1 MELTERIAQLLDEKY
16 ATDEAFADCFTVEID
31 LKPGNKLFVFAD
43 SDSGMT
49 FEKCQKLS
57 RYLEEHLD
65 TNNWL
70 GDKYLL
76 EVSSPGVTRPLQF
89 ARQYP
94 RNIGRTLDVTLK
106 DKTKQVGVLTAADE
120 TQIVLSQEV
129 IELDGKKKKKVQVE
143 TPILLENIEKA
154 LVKLAFWG
162 W

>member
-1 MELTERIAQLLDEKY
+1 MEVTERIAQLLDEKY
-16 ATDEAFADCFTVEID
+16 ATDEAFADCFNVEIE
-31 LKPGNKLFVFAD
+31 LKPGQKLYVFAD

-65 TNNWL
+65 TNGWL

-94 RNIGRTLDVTLK
+94 RNIGRTLEVTMN
-106 DKTKQVGVLTAADE
+106 DKTTLTGVLTAADE
-120 TQIVLSQEV
+120 TQIVLSYEV
-129 IELDGKKKKKVQVE
+129 VEMDGKKKKKVPVE
-143 TPILLENIEKA
+143 TPVALENIEKA
-154 LVKLAFWG
+154 LVKLVF
-162 W
+162 

>member
-1 MELTERIAQLLDEKY
+1 MEVTARITQLLDEKY
-16 ATDEAFADCFTVEID
+16 ATDEAFNDCFTVEIE
-31 LKPGNKLFVFAD
+31 LKPGNKLYVFAD

-65 TNNWL
+65 TNGWL
-70 GDKYLL
+70 GTTYLL
-76 EVSSPGVTRPLQF
+76 EVSSPGITRPLQF

-94 RNIGRTLDVTLK
+94 RNIGRTLNVTLQ
-106 DKTKQVGVLTAADE
+106 DKTLQTGVLTAADE

-129 IELDGKKKKKVQVE
+129 IEMDGKKKKKVQVE

-154 LVKLAFWG
+154 LVKLAF
-162 W
+162 